1 MFFFLLVQIINFLL
15 QSLPFSVHST
25 THKIITLSST
35 AGVSFKSAA
44 FWPHAP
50 RTCCTVTFTV
60 NGSAAEQEVLLWFR
74 QKGER
79 ENSRVH
85 IRRLRNMLFFFYG
98 KPVSGNRP
106 GPVCD
111 HTLIWMIICS
121 RFNTRSGRASGDVV
135 GQWLWTQSEGLMGS
149 RWE

>member
-50 RTCCTVTFTV
+50 RTCCTVTFTM

-74 QKGER
+74 QKGEKKQPR
-79 ENSRVH
+79 SHQTFEKDVV
-85 IRRLRNMLFFFYG
+85 FFYG

-111 HTLIWMIICS
+111 HTLIWIIICS

>member
-44 FWPHAP
+44 FWPRAP

-79 ENSRVH
+79 KQPRSHQTFEKDVV
-85 IRRLRNMLFFFYG
+85 FFYG

-111 HTLIWMIICS
+111 HTLIWIIICS